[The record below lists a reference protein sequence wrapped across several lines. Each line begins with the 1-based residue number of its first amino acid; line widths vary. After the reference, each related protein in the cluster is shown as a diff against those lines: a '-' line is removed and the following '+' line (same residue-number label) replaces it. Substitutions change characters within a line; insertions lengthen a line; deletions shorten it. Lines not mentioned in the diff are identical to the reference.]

1 MAKITTRAGLNVGT
15 ELIIDEVNRTF
26 QLAVAGNLIA
36 KDGVAMQAL
45 YGKFVDLWATA
56 TYQDSP
62 FPMNAIDALSG
73 QYQIGIDAGGNANG
87 WKPLDVATRQ
97 MMRDGGWEEY
107 DATGTL
113 LREYA
118 GVVGLGTV
126 STGSQLYY
134 TRTPT
139 EAPIN
144 FTFTDQCNEGIQVY
158 GDVNNGNFDH
168 RTFFKAYVREQGKTY
183 KDSILADT
191 GKTATGPYIVNM
203 LLSNS
208 NDLKI
213 TALDAAMTT
222 APYNNII
229 VTYYTTNQTR
239 SIGGVNY
246 NYKVIIN
253 GNGATLEQIY
263 TKLQY
268 LLRQTT
274 DIDSGTGTVIGKTAG
289 LLASFVGST
298 LETTTGVFID
308 NIQNADSNRIK
319 FKDVTGVFRLNPFVS
334 SGDLTFN
341 NALVGA
347 GAVYRLMYTAGYGTA
362 SAVTVND
369 AAGVPIAGSISAT
382 PIPFT
387 YDYENDTAGGG
398 ANIDKAVTLVGVKP
412 GSAKFAV
419 ATGTLTRSKGIV
431 LSLVAQADRAYL

>member
-1 MAKITTRAGLNVGT
+1 MLKITTRTGLNVGT

-26 QLAVAGNLIA
+26 QLVVAGNLIA
-36 KDGVAMQAL
+36 KDGVSMQAL
-45 YGKFVDLWATA
+45 YGKFVDLWSTA

-87 WKPLDVATRQ
+87 WKPLDVTTRQ
-97 MMRDGGWEEY
+97 TMRDGGWEEY

-118 GVVGLGTV
+118 GIVGLGVV
-126 STGSQLYY
+126 SAGSQLYY

-139 EAPIN
+139 EAPTN
-144 FTFTDQCNEGIQVY
+144 FTFKDQCNEGIQVY
-158 GDVNNGNFDH
+158 GDVNNGNFDN

-208 NDLKI
+208 SDLKI
-213 TALDAAMTT
+213 TASDSTMTT
-222 APYNNII
+222 SPYNNVT

-239 SIGGVNY
+239 SIGGVSYNY
-246 NYKVIIN
+246 NVIIN

-263 TKLQY
+263 TKIQY

-274 DIDSGTGTVIGKTAG
+274 DIDSGTGTVIGQTAD
-289 LLASFVGST
+289 LLCGFVGDT

-308 NIQNADSNRIK
+308 NIQNADSNRVK
-319 FKDVTGVFRLNPFVS
+319 FKDVTGIFRLNPFVS
-334 SGDLTFN
+334 SGSLTFN
-341 NALVGA
+341 NALVGT
-347 GAVYRLMYTAGYGTA
+347 GAVYRLMYTSGYGTS

-369 AAGVPIAGSISAT
+369 ASGVPVTGSISST
-382 PIPFT
+382 PIQFT

-398 ANIDKAVTLVGVKP
+398 ANTDKAVTLVGVKP
-412 GSAKFAV
+412 GSAKFSV
-419 ATGTLTRSKGIV
+419 ATGIITRSKSIV
-431 LSLVAQADRAYL
+431 LSLVAQADRAYI